1 MKKRIVTLLMV
12 AVLTLSTTTVLAAP
26 SVSVNN
32 SVTVNNSVSVDNT
45 VKPETDGTVP
55 STPETDT
62 TVPSTPSAPVV
73 EAKKEAASLTQ
84 AEVKVVMEALAKVDL
99 ATEEGVKEAREVFA
113 DIPTANF
120 ATTMKEDKA
129 VLSKVVEVE
138 SAYTDKLNIQVKPNR
153 TGNAAFA
160 ITDLGVVGAGLNATE
175 KNSEVVLTVGD
186 VAELV
191 AVPAAYENAFQI
203 DINLSING
211 VSKSELDVP
220 VAITTN
226 VPNEM
231 STENLV
237 VLHYH
242 DNTVTEIIPVVEGD
256 KVTFA
261 VDSFSTFVFA
271 NKTVEADAS
280 YLYYLIANPYG
291 TAGTGV
297 VTAPKTG
304 ETVSAVSVM
313 AVMSM
318 VAAVVVITRRK
329 VTVK

>member
-1 MKKRIVTLLMV
+1 MKKRIVTLLMA

-45 VKPETDGTVP
+45 VKPETDV
-55 STPETDT
+55 

-84 AEVKVVMEALAKVDL
+84 EEVKVVMEALAKVDL
-99 ATEEGVKEAREVFA
+99 ATEEGVKEAREVLA

-129 VLSKVVEVE
+129 VLSKVAEVE
-138 SAYTDKLNIQVKPNR
+138 SAYTDQLNIQVKPNR

-160 ITDLGVVGAGLNATE
+160 ITHLGVVGAGLNATE

-191 AVPAAYENAFQI
+191 AVPAAYKNAFQI

-211 VSKSELDVP
+211 ASKSELDVP

-226 VPNEM
+226 VPNEI

-242 DNTVTEIIPVVEGD
+242 GNTVTEITPIVNADGT
-256 KVTFA
+256 VTFA

-304 ETVSAVSVM
+304 ETVSAVSIM